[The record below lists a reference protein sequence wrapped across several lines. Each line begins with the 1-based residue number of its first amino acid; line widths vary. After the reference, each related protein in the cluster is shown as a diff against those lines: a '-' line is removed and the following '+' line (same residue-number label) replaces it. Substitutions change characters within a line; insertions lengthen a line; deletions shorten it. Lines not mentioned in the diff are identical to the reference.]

1 MGTELTVKYFEDFK
15 IGDVIVTPAI
25 FITVADIVNFAM
37 FSGDW
42 HPLHTDDV
50 FAANSI
56 YGERIA
62 HGPLTITIITGL
74 MNRAGVFP
82 ETAMGFLGV
91 EWKFIAPVKVGDT
104 LRGRVE
110 VIEKRE
116 TKKPDRGIIIYKI
129 NIINQNDKTVCEGR
143 WTNLYRRKI
152 K

>member
-1 MGTELTVKYFEDFK
+1 MGTESVLKYFEDFK
-15 IGDVIVTPAI
+15 IGDVIATPART
-25 FITVADIVNFAM
+25 ITVTDIVNFAM

-50 FAANSI
+50 FAKNSI
-56 YGERIA
+56 YGGRIA
-62 HGPLTITIITGL
+62 PGPLTTAIITGL

-110 VIEKRE
+110 VVEKRE
-116 TKKPDRGIIIYKI
+116 TKKPDRGIIIYRI
-129 NIINQNDKTVCEGR
+129 DIVNQNDKNVCEGR
-143 WTNLYRRKI
+143 WTNLYQRKV